1 MMQVLAWGAI
11 IGTILAT
18 IALIFVRPRKKNK

>member
-1 MMQVLAWGAI
+1 MQVLAWGAV

-18 IALIFVRPRKKNK
+18 LALIFVRPRKKNK